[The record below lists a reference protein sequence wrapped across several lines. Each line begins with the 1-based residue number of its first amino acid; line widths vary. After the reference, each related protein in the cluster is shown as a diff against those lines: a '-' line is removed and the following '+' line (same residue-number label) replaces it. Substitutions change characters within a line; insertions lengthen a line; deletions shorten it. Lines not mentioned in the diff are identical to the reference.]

1 MNGLRGH
8 VVVMP
13 DWMGSRE
20 TAVYVGPEASSV
32 FTRPSCRLPTMAHKQ
47 RQRRKETLEKEG
59 FMVYV
64 AGSGSGGL
72 ALAEHTAGPDRAIEP
87 RRPRRAARLLL
98 IERAATRPFV
108 TSARAANGP
117 TSRDDVVRRMVA

>member
-32 FTRPSCRLPTMAHKQ
+32 FTRPSCRLPTMAHTQ

-87 RRPRRAARLLL
+87 RRSRQATRLPVIEPV
-98 IERAATRPFV
+98 IERAATR
-108 TSARAANGP
+108 
-117 TSRDDVVRRMVA
+117 